1 MGFSKEAEITY
12 LLDRIE
18 DLLEEGKSGF
28 LSSKVSIDRD
38 ELLEYIKEIRL
49 KLPTEIQQSVWIVE
63 ERNKILA
70 EAQNEGQLILH
81 EAQETLQKMIDQHEI
96 TKYAEDRA
104 QYILDSARKD
114 ARALHLGAIEYADD
128 TMKQVEHRLKGT
140 LDTIH
145 REVQNFEAF
154 VTDVLRTLYEHRL
167 ELKEIV
173 STQVSGQTNHQIN
186 NPINNQISNAE

>member
-1 MGFSKEAEITY
+1 M
-12 LLDRIE
+12 
-18 DLLEEGKSGF
+18 
-28 LSSKVSIDRD
+28 
-38 ELLEYIKEIRL
+38 KEIRR

-63 ERNKILA
+63 ERNKKLA
-70 EAQNEGQLILH
+70 EAQKEGQLILH

-173 STQVSGQTNHQIN
+173 NTQVSGQTNHQIN